1 MLTTVCVSCS
11 TAFRVTSVQ
20 LKLRDGRVRC
30 GNCDTV
36 FNALITLTEGVD
48 REQAPEVPSKS
59 AEFGAVA
66 PIPSALAQLAGIS
79 TDRLDLAASEEAL
92 LASSGIV
99 PTADAIPGEMPAES
113 AQIDAADVALSAVW
127 VPEPSD
133 VSEPLEV
140 SEPSEVS
147 KPSEVSEPSDVSE
160 PSAIAESAAIESAAK
175 VPGIE
180 AVELPAR
187 ENHTQAPA
195 GHASPAGVLQSIPK
209 HQEFGFHAASQGA
222 GTAAD
227 FDFGPKVFARRG
239 WWWTPLSTLLFLV
252 LLAQSAFYF
261 RGAIAFML
269 PQTKPV
275 IVEICA
281 ELGCEVPLPRRAE
294 LISIESSDLKAD
306 PTNPG
311 VIALLVTLRNRAAF
325 PQTFP
330 ALELTLT
337 NEREMPLARRVLHSN
352 DYLADKTE
360 AFEGSSERQIRLDFE
375 AGSLKASGYRLYVF
389 YP

>member
-11 TAFRVTSVQ
+11 TAFRVTSEQ

-59 AEFGAVA
+59 AEFGGVA
-66 PIPSALAQLAGIS
+66 PLPSALAQLAGIS

-99 PTADAIPGEMPAES
+99 PTADAIPGEIPVET

-140 SEPSEVS
+140 SEPS
-147 KPSEVSEPSDVSE
+147 
-160 PSAIAESAAIESAAK
+160 AIAESAVIESAAK

-239 WWWTPLSTLLFLV
+239 WWWTPLSILLFLV

>member
-1 MLTTVCVSCS
+1 M
-11 TAFRVTSVQ
+11 
-20 LKLRDGRVRC
+20 
-30 GNCDTV
+30 
-36 FNALITLTEGVD
+36 
-48 REQAPEVPSKS
+48 
-59 AEFGAVA
+59 
-66 PIPSALAQLAGIS
+66 
-79 TDRLDLAASEEAL
+79 
-92 LASSGIV
+92 
-99 PTADAIPGEMPAES
+99 
-113 AQIDAADVALSAVW
+113 
-127 VPEPSD
+127 
-133 VSEPLEV
+133 
-140 SEPSEVS
+140 
-147 KPSEVSEPSDVSE
+147 
-160 PSAIAESAAIESAAK
+160 
-175 VPGIE
+175 
-180 AVELPAR
+180 ELPAR
-187 ENHTQAPA
+187 GNHTQAPA
-195 GHASPAGVLQSIPK
+195 GHASPDGVSQSIPK
-209 HQEFGFHAASQGA
+209 HQEFGFHTVSQGA

-239 WWWTPLSTLLFLV
+239 WWWTPLSILLFLV

-294 LISIESSDLKAD
+294 LITIESSDLKAD

-337 NEREMPLARRVLHSN
+337 NEREQPLARRVLHSN